1 MKANINRKS
10 NKKADDIDTSITT
23 KDVLKELKGK
33 GRNLYVN

>member
-1 MKANINRKS
+1 MKRNINKQ
-10 NKKADDIDTSITT
+10 KADDKGTSINS

>member
-1 MKANINRKS
+1 MKEQIKE
-10 NKKADDIDTSITT
+10 NKKAEVTM